1 MSLEV
6 LYRKYRPKD
15 FSEVRGQDHVV
26 KPLESAAANKKVAH
40 AYLFAGSRGTGKTS
54 IARIFARALA
64 VAPEDF
70 YEIDG
75 ASNRGIDE
83 VRELREAVHTLPFRS
98 PYKVYLIDEAHMLT
112 PQAWNALLKTLE
124 EPPAHVIFMFATT
137 ELDKVLETVISRCQV
152 FTLKKPP
159 LSVLKDTVLSVAKAE
174 GFSLEGASAELISL
188 MGDGSFRDTLGILQ
202 KVIGASSD
210 KKISKEEVEMVTGA
224 PRGGLLNDVLLGIE
238 EGDLGKA
245 LSALRTAAAQNI
257 DFSVFTRLL
266 LERMRA
272 LLFLRFVKGADEELE
287 QTFAEEDFKV
297 LSELAGKKGSRIT
310 SATLSEFLS
319 ASVQV
324 HYAAVPELPLQ
335 LSLMKVIGEGK

>member
-1 MSLEV
+1 MSEEV
-6 LYRKYRPKD
+6 LYRKYRPKE
-15 FSEVRGQDHVV
+15 FSDVRGQDHVV
-26 KPLESAAANKKVAH
+26 KPLQAAAENKKVAH
-40 AYLFAGSRGTGKTS
+40 AYLFSGSRGTGKTS
-54 IARIFARALA
+54 IARIFARALG

-124 EPPAHVIFMFATT
+124 EPPSHVIFMFATT

-159 LSVLKDTVLSVAKAE
+159 LSVLKDTVLAVAKAE
-174 GFSLEGASAELISL
+174 GFTLEAASAELVAL

-202 KVIGASSD
+202 KVIGSSSD

-224 PRGGLLNDVLLGIE
+224 PRGSLLNDVLLGIE
-238 EGDLGKA
+238 EADLGKA
-245 LSALRTAAAQNI
+245 LGAIRMAASQNI

-272 LLFLRFVKGADEELE
+272 LLFLRFVKSSEEELK
-287 QTFAEEDFKV
+287 QTFGDEDFKV

-324 HYAAVPELPLQ
+324 SYAAVPELPLQ
-335 LSLMKVIGEGK
+335 LALMKVIGEGK